1 MQAEKPA
8 VDGRDHQPPPCYGK
22 AEKCGKLAACDSCRK
37 MGGCFWIAQQ
47 GNKIPIRPILEQREK
62 WESREAVGALAAPL
76 PDEKTIRES
85 DLLYLLHVLITTT
98 AEEQEAVIEKA
109 KAGDTAGDPE
119 AEVVAEIIKGHE
131 PVLLPLLDELTAK
144 KYRCRL
150 KRWSRNRGK
159 KQSDATAFLTACD
172 RVGVTLKPERRARLE
187 KGRGSISAAEIYNVL
202 DRENQA
208 AAKER
213 PEK

>member
-22 AEKCGKLAACDSCRK
+22 AEKCGNLTACDSCRNL
-37 MGGCFWIAQQ
+37 GGCFWIAQQ
-47 GNKIPIRPILEQREK
+47 GNREPSRPILDQREK
-62 WESREAVGALAAPL
+62 WESREAAEAMTVPMT
-76 PDEKTIRES
+76 EKKTIRES
-85 DLLYLLHVLITTT
+85 DLLFMLHVLLTTT
-98 AEEQEAVIEKA
+98 AEEQEAIVEKA
-109 KAGDTAGDPE
+109 KAGDTACDPE
-119 AEVVAEIIKGHE
+119 AEVLATVIKDWE

-150 KRWSRNRGK
+150 RRWSRNRGK
-159 KQSDATAFLTACD
+159 SQSDAAAFLTACD
-172 RVGVTLKPERRARLE
+172 RVGVKLNPERRARLE
-187 KGRGSISAAEIYNVL
+187 KGRGSIRAAEIYNVL
-202 DRENQA
+202 DRENKA